1 MAEERIKDSEH
12 DTVGRL
18 LDPGTRALRQDSS
31 LSALLEMHRHI
42 GKTESELAHLK
53 ETTDAQGKKLGRIEK
68 LLIYVAG
75 IVTAHGLF
83 GKTLLDVVKILWT
96 TPTP

>member
-1 MAEERIKDSEH
+1 MAEGTVKDTEERI
-12 DTVGRL
+12 RQL

-31 LSALLEMHRHI
+31 LSALLEIHRHI
-42 GKTESELAHLK
+42 GKTEAELDRLK
-53 ETTDAQGKKLGRIEK
+53 ETTDTHGKKLGRIEK

-96 TPTP
+96 TPAP